1 MELCVNKKGAAQMHS
16 SFDNQ
21 SITTPAHGGT
31 VVYVHVGRRMLH
43 LGEGEA
49 ALLRYNSYTI
59 QFLYLQ
65 CIFNDWMH
73 PSASLTWF

>member
-1 MELCVNKKGAAQMHS
+1 MHS

-21 SITTPAHGGT
+21 RGDITTPAHGGT

-43 LGEGEA
+43 LGEGVA

-65 CIFNDWMH
+65 CI
-73 PSASLTWF
+73 LTTGCTLLPH